1 MPNIITHKLFGEQAI
16 TALMKSTDP
25 MKHEALRVIQKHA
38 HLFYIGTNGPDVLFF
53 HHAKPWESWKS
64 HRLSK
69 IGGSLHRGQVNDFYE
84 AAITAIRKQEDPL
97 IKERMVAY
105 LMGHLCHWALDKTAH
120 PYIFYRTGNCKGK
133 SAYAHHRFESM
144 MDAMMLRRY
153 HNETIETY
161 KAADI
166 AAADREM
173 LQAIARIYVPAVGSA
188 LHQKLTVH
196 EIHEA
201 LLDWHEILLLLHDPT
216 GKLCERLQKA
226 EIRLHRKWMISG
238 HIIPKDIDPRFDV
251 LNLQKQT
258 WYHPCTMRLSSNA
271 SVPEMFEEGIGVA
284 AEAIK
289 LAYQDICEESGFGL
303 GNLLHDQAY
312 DTGMDP
318 SAKMK
323 HFDLIYDDMD

>member
-1 MPNIITHKLFGEQAI
+1 M
-16 TALMKSTDP
+16 
-25 MKHEALRVIQKHA
+25 
-38 HLFYIGTNGPDVLFF
+38 
-53 HHAKPWESWKS
+53 
-64 HRLSK
+64 
-69 IGGSLHRGQVNDFYE
+69 
-84 AAITAIRKQEDPL
+84 
-97 IKERMVAY
+97 
-105 LMGHLCHWALDKTAH
+105 
-120 PYIFYRTGNCKGK
+120 
-133 SAYAHHRFESM
+133 
-144 MDAMMLRRY
+144 
-153 HNETIETY
+153 
-161 KAADI
+161 
-166 AAADREM
+166 
-173 LQAIARIYVPAVGSA
+173 PAVGSA

-216 GKLCERLQKA
+216 GKLCERLQKV

-258 WYHPCTMRLSSNA
+258 WYHPCTMRLFSNA